1 MPYEYGKLSYFDLSD
16 FESMKTVAMVLFPDF
31 LLLDMAGPMEVFS
44 IANRYLGAD
53 QRYELTTIGTEHG
66 LLRASNGVSVQA
78 DLHIDQANK
87 SYDLLLVPG
96 GPGAYD
102 EKHPPLIGWLQGAV
116 ARAGRYGSICTGAFV
131 LGHAGLL
138 DGYRVTTHWHYT
150 ERLIKGFPKAMV
162 ETDRIYLQ
170 DRNLITSGGV
180 TAGIDLALSVV
191 AQDHGK
197 KVAQDVAKV
206 LLVVMKRQGGQA
218 QFSPLT
224 AAVAP
229 QETPVTRVQNYVLEH
244 LDEAFSI
251 ERMAGLATM
260 SPRHFARVFARE
272 VNMTPMEF
280 LQSARIDCARNLLET
295 TDLPLKTVAFKSGF
309 GSVRHMRFLFSE
321 KLGLTPTQYREQFS

>member
-1 MPYEYGKLSYFDLSD
+1 
-16 FESMKTVAMVLFPDF
+16 MKTVAMVLFPDF

-44 IANRYLGAD
+44 IANRYLKPD
-53 QRYELTTIGTEHG
+53 DHYVLSTIGTEPG
-66 LLRASNGVSVQA
+66 ALRASNGVSVQA
-78 DLHIDQANK
+78 DRHIDQACEGF
-87 SYDLLLVPG
+87 DLLLVPG
-96 GPGAYD
+96 GPGAYN
-102 EKHPPLIGWLQGAV
+102 ERHPPLLDWLRHNVG
-116 ARAGRYGSICTGAFV
+116 RSAGYGSICTGAFV

-150 ERLIKGFPKAMV
+150 ERLIKGFPKATV
-162 ETDRIYLQ
+162 ETDQIFVQ

-229 QETPVTRVQNYVLEH
+229 HETAITRVQNHVLEH
-244 LDEAFSI
+244 LDEPFNI
-251 ERMAGLATM
+251 ERMASLANM
-260 SPRHFARVFARE
+260 SPRHFARVFARD

-280 LQSARIDCARNLLET
+280 LQNARIDCARNLLET
-295 TDLPLKTVAFKSGF
+295 TELPLKTVAFKSGF

>member
-1 MPYEYGKLSYFDLSD
+1 
-16 FESMKTVAMVLFPDF
+16 MKTVAMVLFPDF

-44 IANRYLGAD
+44 IANRYLEPG
-53 QRYELTTIGTEHG
+53 QGYELSTIGTEPG
-66 LLRASNGVSVQA
+66 ALRASNGVRVQA
-78 DLHIDQANK
+78 DLHIDQACEG
-87 SYDLLLVPG
+87 YDLLLVPG
-96 GPGAYD
+96 GPGAYN
-102 EKHPPLIGWLQGAV
+102 EKHPPLLDWLQGAV
-116 ARAGRYGSICTGAFV
+116 SRATCYGSICTGAFV

-150 ERLIKGFPKAMV
+150 ERLIRGFPKATV
-162 ETDRIYLQ
+162 ETDQIYVQ

-180 TAGIDLALSVV
+180 TAGIDLALAVV
-191 AQDHGK
+191 AEDHGK
-197 KVAQDVAKV
+197 KIAQDVAKV

-218 QFSPLT
+218 QFSPLM

-229 QETPVTRVQNYVLEH
+229 HETAITRVQSYVLEH

-251 ERMAGLATM
+251 ERMASQANM
-260 SPRHFARVFARE
+260 SARHFARVFARE
-272 VNMTPMEF
+272 VSMTPMEF

-295 TDLPLKTVAFKSGF
+295 SDLPLKTVAYKSGF

>member
-1 MPYEYGKLSYFDLSD
+1 
-16 FESMKTVAMVLFPDF
+16 MKTVAMVLFPDF

-44 IANRYLGAD
+44 IANRYLEPKD
-53 QRYELTTIGTEHG
+53 HYQLSTIGTEHG
-66 LLRASNGVSVQA
+66 PLRASNGVNVQA
-78 DLHIDQANK
+78 DMHIDQARDN
-87 SYDLLLVPG
+87 YDLLLVPG
-96 GPGAYD
+96 GPGAYN
-102 EKHPPLIGWLQGAV
+102 EKHPPLLDWLVGAV
-116 ARAGRYGSICTGAFV
+116 RRSAVYGSICTGAFI

-138 DGYRVTTHWHYT
+138 DGFRVTTHWHYT
-150 ERLIKGFPKAMV
+150 ERLIRAFPKATV
-162 ETDRIYLQ
+162 ETDQIFVE

-180 TAGIDLALSVV
+180 TAGIDLALAVV
-191 AQDHGK
+191 ARDHGK

-218 QFSPLT
+218 QFSPLM

-229 QETPVTRVQNYVLEH
+229 QETPVTRVQNHVLER

-251 ERMAGLATM
+251 ERMASLANM
-260 SPRHFARVFARE
+260 STRHFARVFARE

-280 LQSARIDCARNLLET
+280 LQSARIDRARNLLET
-295 TDLPLKTVAFKSGF
+295 SDLPLKTVAYKSGF

>member
-1 MPYEYGKLSYFDLSD
+1 
-16 FESMKTVAMVLFPDF
+16 MKTVAMVLFPDF

-44 IANRYLGAD
+44 IANRYLEPGD
-53 QRYELTTIGTEHG
+53 RYQLSMIGTEHG

-78 DLHIDQANK
+78 DVHIDQACEG
-87 SYDLLLVPG
+87 YDLLLVPG
-96 GPGAYD
+96 GPGAYN
-102 EKHPPLIGWLQGAV
+102 EKHPPLLAWLQGAV
-116 ARAGRYGSICTGAFV
+116 SRVACYGSICTGAFI

-150 ERLIKGFPKAMV
+150 ERLIRAFPEATVK
-162 ETDRIYLQ
+162 TDQIYVQ
-170 DRNLITSGGV
+170 DRNLISSGGV
-180 TAGIDLALSVV
+180 TAGIDLALAVV

-218 QFSPLT
+218 QFSPLMT
-224 AAVAP
+224 AVAP

-244 LDEAFSI
+244 LDESFSV
-251 ERMAGLATM
+251 ERMASLANM
-260 SPRHFARVFARE
+260 SARHFARVFARE

-295 TDLPLKTVAFKSGF
+295 SDLPLKTVAYKSGF

-321 KLGLTPTQYREQFS
+321 KLGLTPAQYREQFS

>member
-1 MPYEYGKLSYFDLSD
+1 
-16 FESMKTVAMVLFPDF
+16 MKTVAMVLFPDF

-44 IANRYLGAD
+44 IANRYLEPGA
-53 QRYELTTIGTEHG
+53 RYQLSTIGTEHG

-78 DLHIDQANK
+78 DVHIDQACEG
-87 SYDLLLVPG
+87 YDLLLVPG
-96 GPGAYD
+96 GPGAYN
-102 EKHPPLIGWLQGAV
+102 EKHPPLLAWLQGAV
-116 ARAGRYGSICTGAFV
+116 SRVAVYGSICTGAFI

-150 ERLIKGFPKAMV
+150 ERLIRAFPEATVK
-162 ETDRIYLQ
+162 TDQIYVQ
-170 DRNLITSGGV
+170 DRNLISSGGV
-180 TAGIDLALSVV
+180 TAGIDLALAVV

-218 QFSPLT
+218 QFSPLMS
-224 AAVAP
+224 AVAP
-229 QETPVTRVQNYVLEH
+229 QETPVTRVQNHVLEH
-244 LDEAFSI
+244 LDEAFSV
-251 ERMAGLATM
+251 ERMASLANM
-260 SPRHFARVFARE
+260 SSRHFARVFARE

-295 TDLPLKTVAFKSGF
+295 SDLPLKTVAYKSGF